1 MFMRVFRALMPR
13 EERFVDHFVAH
24 SGFIVAAAD
33 ALAAMMAPDQPDR
46 PARGREVCEIESAA
60 DGVARQTLIALH
72 RAFITPFDRSD
83 ILALSNA
90 LDDAVDHVEEVVLH
104 AALYK
109 VTDFDGHMR
118 RITAQIQQ
126 SARLVTEMMPL
137 LHNIT
142 GNAERIRSMCEAVA
156 KIESNADDALREA
169 LSDLIEQRPDA
180 ITFYGRKEVYELLE
194 AATDSL
200 DDVADVIEGLV
211 LDHV

>member
-1 MFMRVFRALMPR
+1 MPK
-13 EERFVDHFVAH
+13 EERFVDKFVAH
-24 SGFIVAAAD
+24 SGHIVAAAD
-33 ALAAMMAPDQPDR
+33 ALAAMMAPDQMDR
-46 PARGREVCEIESAA
+46 PARGREVCEIESDA
-60 DGVARQTLIALH
+60 DRVARQTLIALH

-109 VTDFDGHMR
+109 VSEFDGHMR
-118 RITAQIQQ
+118 LITGQIQQ
-126 SARLVTEMMPL
+126 AARLVAEMMPL

-142 GNAERIRSMCEAVA
+142 GNAERIRKLCEAVS
-156 KIESNADDALREA
+156 KVEGDADEALREA
-169 LSDLIEQRPDA
+169 LSDLIEQRPDT
-180 ITFYGRKEVYELLE
+180 ITFFGRKEVYELLE

>member
-1 MFMRVFRALMPR
+1 MFMRVFRSLMPK
-13 EERFVDHFVAH
+13 EERFVDHFMSH
-24 SGFIVAAAD
+24 SGYIVAAAD

-90 LDDAVDHVEEVVLH
+90 LDEAVDHVEEVVLH

-109 VTDFDGHMR
+109 VSDFDAHMR
-118 RITAQIQQ
+118 LLTGQIQQ
-126 SARLVTEMMPL
+126 AARLVAEMMPL
-137 LHNIT
+137 LRDIP
-142 GNAERIRSMCEAVA
+142 GNAERIRTMCESVS
-156 KIESNADDALREA
+156 KIEGDADEALREA
-169 LSDLIEQRPDA
+169 LSDLIELRPDT
-180 ITFYGRKEVYELLE
+180 ITFFGRKEVYELLE
-194 AATDSL
+194 SATDSL

-211 LDHV
+211 LDNV